1 MTAMAGEEA
10 LVQRPSALLGLTEPL
25 RAAVDLASLL
35 PGALWLPSA
44 PRGDGHRV
52 LVLPGFTGSDRSTAA
67 LRAFLRRQGFDA
79 RGWELGTNLGGPE
92 QRGDLDDL
100 LRRMLAESQEPISL
114 VGWSLGGV
122 LARNLARRQPE
133 SVRNLITL
141 GSPIGGS
148 PTRTR
153 AWRLYKQVHGD
164 EENGALTVRLV
175 DAWRRGPPEDVP
187 STAIWSRSDGIVP
200 WRISCE
206 QPGPGRENL
215 EVLSS
220 HLGLGVNAAVFYAVA
235 ERLSQ
240 PREGWR
246 PFEAPWWLWPVL
258 RPAKV

>member
-1 MTAMAGEEA
+1 MAEEA
-10 LVQRPSALLGLTEPL
+10 LVKRPSPLLGFTEPL
-25 RAAVDLASLL
+25 RAAADLASLL
-35 PGALWLPSA
+35 PGSLWLGSA

-79 RGWELGTNLGGPE
+79 RGWDLGTNLGGPE

-100 LRRMLAESQEPISL
+100 LRRMLAESSERISL

-133 SVRNLITL
+133 AIRSLITL

-153 AWRLYKQVHGD
+153 AWRLYRQIHRGED
-164 EENGALTVRLV
+164 DALASHLV
-175 DAWRRGPPEDVP
+175 DAGGRDAPENVP

-220 HLGLGVNAAVFYAVA
+220 HLGLGVNAAVLYAVA
-235 ERLSQ
+235 DRLSQ
-240 PREGWR
+240 PLEGWR

>member
-1 MTAMAGEEA
+1 MKVPEGA
-10 LVQRPSALLGLTEPL
+10 LVKRPSPLLGLTEPL
-25 RAAVDLASLL
+25 RAAADLASLL
-35 PGALWLPSA
+35 AGSLWLGSA

-52 LVLPGFTGSDRSTAA
+52 LVLPGFTGSDRSTVA
-67 LRAFLRRQGFDA
+67 LRLFLRRQGYDA

-100 LRRMLAESQEPISL
+100 LRRMLVESPEPISL

-122 LARNLARRQPE
+122 LARNLARRQPQAIR
-133 SVRNLITL
+133 SLVTL

-153 AWRLYKQVHGD
+153 AWRLYRQIHGG
-164 EENGALTVRLV
+164 EGADLMARFADGVR
-175 DAWRRGPPEDVP
+175 GQPPADVP

-220 HLGLGVNAAVFYAVA
+220 HLGLGVNAAVLYAVA
-235 ERLSQ
+235 DRLSQ
-240 PREGWR
+240 CRGGWL
-246 PFEAPWWLWPVL
+246 PFESPWWLRPVL

>member
-1 MTAMAGEEA
+1 MADET
-10 LVQRPSALLGLTEPL
+10 LVKRPSAFLGLTEPL
-25 RAAVDLASLL
+25 RAAADLASLL
-35 PGALWLPSA
+35 PGSLWLSSA

-52 LVLPGFTGSDRSTAA
+52 VVLPGFTGSDRSTVA

-100 LRRMLAESQEPISL
+100 LRRLLAESEDPISL

-122 LARNLARRQPE
+122 LARNLARRQPQAIR
-133 SVRNLITL
+133 SLITL

-153 AWRLYKQVHGD
+153 AWRLYRQIHRGQNP
-164 EENGALTVRLV
+164 ELTARFASGA
-175 DAWRRGPPEDVP
+175 RREPPENVP

-200 WRISCE
+200 WRIACE

-220 HLGLGVNAAVFYAVA
+220 HLGLAVNAAVLYAVA
-235 ERLSQ
+235 DRLSQ

-246 PFEAPWWLWPVL
+246 PFEAPWWLRPVL

>member
-1 MTAMAGEEA
+1 MADET
-10 LVQRPSALLGLTEPL
+10 LVKRPSAWLGMTEPL
-25 RAAVDLASLL
+25 RAAADFASLL
-35 PGALWLPSA
+35 PGSLWLASA

-52 LVLPGFTGSDRSTAA
+52 LVLPGFTASDRSTVT

-79 RGWELGTNLGGPE
+79 RGWDLGTNLGGPE

-100 LRRMLAESQEPISL
+100 LRRLRTESEEPISL

-122 LARNLARRQPE
+122 LARNLARRHPQAIR
-133 SVRNLITL
+133 SLITL

-153 AWRLYKQVHGD
+153 AWRLYRHIHRGPEPAVTARFAD
-164 EENGALTVRLV
+164 GA
-175 DAWRRGPPEDVP
+175 RREPPEDVP

-200 WRISCE
+200 WRIACE
-206 QPGPGRENL
+206 PPGPVRENL
-215 EVLSS
+215 EVVSS
-220 HLGLGVNAAVFYAVA
+220 HLGLGVNAAVLYAVA
-235 ERLSQ
+235 DRLSQ

-246 PFEAPWWLWPVL
+246 PFEAPWWLRPVL

>member
-1 MTAMAGEEA
+1 MAEA
-10 LVQRPSALLGLTEPL
+10 NLVKRPSPLLGLIEPL
-25 RAAVDLASLL
+25 RAAADMASLL
-35 PGALWLPSA
+35 PGSLWLGSA
-44 PRGDGHRV
+44 RQGDGHRV
-52 LVLPGFTGSDRSTAA
+52 LVLPGFTGSDRSTVA
-67 LRAFLRRQGFDA
+67 LRVFLRRQGFDA

-100 LRRMLAESQEPISL
+100 LRRMLAESSEPISL

-122 LARNLARRQPE
+122 MARNLARRQPE
-133 SVRNLITL
+133 AIRALITL
-141 GSPIGGS
+141 GSPIAGS
-148 PTRTR
+148 PTRSR
-153 AWRLYKQVHGD
+153 AWRLYRQIHRG
-164 EENGALTVRLV
+164 EGADLAAKFAGASL
-175 DAWRRGPPEDVP
+175 RGPPEDVP

-206 QPGPGRENL
+206 QPGPDRENL

-235 ERLSQ
+235 DRLSQ

-246 PFEAPWWLWPVL
+246 PFQAPWWLWPVL

>member
-1 MTAMAGEEA
+1 MADDS
-10 LVQRPSALLGLTEPL
+10 LVKRPSPLLGLTEPL
-25 RAAVDLASLL
+25 RAAADLASLL
-35 PGALWLPSA
+35 PGSLWLGSA

-52 LVLPGFTGSDRSTAA
+52 LVVPGFTASDRSTIA

-79 RGWELGTNLGGPE
+79 RGWELGTNLGAPE
-92 QRGDLDDL
+92 QRGDLEDL
-100 LRRMLAESQEPISL
+100 LRRMRDTSPEPISL

-122 LARNLARRQPE
+122 LARNLARRHSQAIRGL
-133 SVRNLITL
+133 VTL

-153 AWRLYKQVHGD
+153 AWRLYRQIHRGEDAELV
-164 EENGALTVRLV
+164 ARLA
-175 DAWRRGPPEDVP
+175 DGRGREPPEDVP

-206 QPGPGRENL
+206 EPGPQRENL

-220 HLGLGVNAAVFYAVA
+220 HLGLGVNAAVLYAVA
-235 ERLSQ
+235 DRLSQ
-240 PREGWR
+240 PQGGWR
-246 PFEAPWWLWPVL
+246 PFEAPWWLQPVL

>member
-1 MTAMAGEEA
+1 MAEET
-10 LVQRPSALLGLTEPL
+10 LVKRPSPLLGITEPL
-25 RAAVDLASLL
+25 RAAADLASLL
-35 PGALWLPSA
+35 PGSLWLGSA

-67 LRAFLRRQGFDA
+67 LRGFLRRKGFDA
-79 RGWELGTNLGGPE
+79 RGWDLGTNLGGPE

-100 LRRMLAESQEPISL
+100 LRRMLAESSEPISL

-122 LARNLARRQPE
+122 LARNVARRQPE
-133 SVRNLITL
+133 AIRSLITL

-153 AWRLYKQVHGD
+153 AWRLYRKIHPGD
-164 EENGALTVRLV
+164 EAGLVARLTDAGRRDAPEN
-175 DAWRRGPPEDVP
+175 VP

-206 QPGPGRENL
+206 QPGPTRENL

-220 HLGLGVNAAVFYAVA
+220 HLGLGVNAAVLYAVA
-235 ERLSQ
+235 DRLSQ
-240 PREGWR
+240 PRAGWR

-258 RPAKV
+258 RPAAL

>member
-1 MTAMAGEEA
+1 MAEET
-10 LVQRPSALLGLTEPL
+10 LVKRPSPLLGFTEPL

-35 PGALWLPSA
+35 PGSLWLGSA

-52 LVLPGFTGSDRSTAA
+52 VVLPGFTGSDRSTAA

-79 RGWELGTNLGGPE
+79 RGWDLGTNLGGPE

-100 LRRMLAESQEPISL
+100 LRRMLAESREPISL

-133 SVRNLITL
+133 AIRSLITL

-153 AWRLYKQVHGD
+153 AWRLYRQIHAGD
-164 EENGALTVRLV
+164 EAGLVARLTDAGARGAPEN
-175 DAWRRGPPEDVP
+175 VP

-206 QPGPGRENL
+206 EPGPGRENL

-220 HLGLGVNAAVFYAVA
+220 HLGLGVNAAVLYAVA
-235 ERLSQ
+235 DRLSQ

-246 PFEAPWWLWPVL
+246 AFEAPWWLWPVL
-258 RPAKV
+258 RPASV